1 MNSNANQGGAK
12 QEEHA
17 DMSQALVGYSDPDQ
31 MIVKAF
37 EAMSRMEKAAFCT
50 EVAVKLKTH
59 GYVYVAWNPSFPT
72 LIKIGATA
80 RTNPFIRLKEL
91 STAGVPGMFVLVCCI
106 ATMTP
111 FQVEK
116 QVHAH
121 FKERRSFGFRKEFF
135 EVSVDEVVVYFD
147 TLSAGCGPVQS
158 VAKVVATNSAAVKR
172 SSGKN
177 GDQTSVIR
185 ELNEKISKLQ
195 EEDFTMN
202 EAIRNIAQIHDR
214 EIRDLQE
221 EKNQV
226 VKEAFKSKD
235 ETIKSKGESIRFQGL
250 YHKACRDNVRL
261 LAERTALENENKRL
275 KVDDTNRYEKLFS
288 VVQGIAKDN
297 NDRHEKLLSIVE
309 GIAKS
314 LC

>member
-1 MNSNANQGGAK
+1 MNNDVNPCGTGGAE
-12 QEEHA
+12 QEEYA

-31 MIVKAF
+31 MIKKAF

-59 GYVYVAWNPSFPT
+59 GYVYVAWNPLFPT

-91 STAGVPGMFVLVCCI
+91 STAGVPGVFVLVCCM

-111 FQVEK
+111 FQLEK

-135 EVSVDEVVVYFD
+135 EVSVDEVVAYFD

-158 VAKVVATNSAAVKR
+158 VAKVVTTNSAAVKR
-172 SSGKN
+172 GSGKN
-177 GDQTSVIR
+177 GDQTSVILEINKKIR
-185 ELNEKISKLQ
+185 ELQ
-195 EEDFTMN
+195 EADFDLN
-202 EAIRNIAQIHDR
+202 EAIGNIHDR
-214 EIRDLQE
+214 EIRNLQE
-221 EKNQV
+221 EINQA

-235 ETIKSKGESIRFQGL
+235 ESIRFQGL
-250 YHKACRDNVRL
+250 YNKACKDTARL
-261 LAERTALENENKRL
+261 LVERTALENENKRL
-275 KVDDTNRYEKLFS
+275 KVDNANRHETLLS